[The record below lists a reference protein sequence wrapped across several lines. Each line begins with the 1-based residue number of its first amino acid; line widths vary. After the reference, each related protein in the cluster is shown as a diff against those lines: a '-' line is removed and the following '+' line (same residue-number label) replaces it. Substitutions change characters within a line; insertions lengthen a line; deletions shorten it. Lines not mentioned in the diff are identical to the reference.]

1 MLTTE
6 NFKSLEKKM
15 FKKVSNKT
23 RGIITQPV
31 YDLENAK
38 QLIGYMENVQKE
50 FHDERKK
57 AQLIIGVFPITRLR
71 TAQFLSSH
79 VPGIYVPQNW
89 IDKLAAASKIS
100 IEEEYKVG
108 MELSSNVLK
117 SIQNIHPKIH
127 LMTANKFDVA
137 NELID
142 GLI

>member
-1 MLTTE
+1 M
-6 NFKSLEKKM
+6 NSYAKNMKSLEKRI

-50 FHDERKK
+50 FKDERQK

-79 VPGIYVPQNW
+79 VPGIYVPQDW
-89 IDKLAAASKIS
+89 IEKLAAASKIS
-100 IEEEYKVG
+100 EEEEYKVG
-108 MELSSNVLK
+108 MALSSNILN
-117 SIQNIHPKIH
+117 SIQKIHPKIH

-137 NELID
+137 NELI
-142 GLI
+142 L